1 MEDVSDAFG
10 EEAKVGGLAP
20 NEEVEGDV
28 EKFAAAVVI
37 GGVVLVLL
45 LLGLGGGGDGKGGEA
60 SSETKSFFLF
70 YFSDFCVFF
79 PVLI

>member
-37 GGVVLVLL
+37 GGVGFYKYSEHKLFSRQGIKVETFHHQNPQYHCLNLL
-45 LLGLGGGGDGKGGEA
+45 M
-60 SSETKSFFLF
+60 
-70 YFSDFCVFF
+70 
-79 PVLI
+79 